1 MRAINASI
9 PFDKA
14 LWRQD
19 IAASKAHV
27 AMLGA
32 QGIVSGG
39 DAAAIADG
47 LDRVAAEYEA
57 NVILIT
63 KGETAL
69 LNVVNEALAKA
80 YADGLYGTWYED
92 AVALAKSENAAE
104 VSVED

>member
-1 MRAINASI
+1 MKRTS
-9 PFDKA
+9 
-14 LWRQD
+14 
-19 IAASKAHV
+19 
-27 AMLGA
+27 
-32 QGIVSGG
+32 
-39 DAAAIADG
+39 
-47 LDRVAAEYEA
+47 
-57 NVILIT
+57 LIT